1 MNLWL
6 VTYEG
11 DLTQFLIEE
20 TEKDKVVSQAI
31 TSNLA
36 YGNIDDELREDIKNP
51 DNYTIEEV
59 DYWLLDGLFKRND
72 YCGIYE
78 NAIVFND

>member
-1 MNLWL
+1 MKLWL

-11 DLTQFLIEE
+11 DFTQFLIEE
-20 TEKDKVVSQAI
+20 TEKDEVISQAI
-31 TSNLA
+31 ASNLA
-36 YGNIDDELREDIKNP
+36 FGNIDDEIKEDIKNP

-59 DYWLLDGLFKRND
+59 DYWLLDYLFKRND

-78 NAIVFND
+78 NAMVFND